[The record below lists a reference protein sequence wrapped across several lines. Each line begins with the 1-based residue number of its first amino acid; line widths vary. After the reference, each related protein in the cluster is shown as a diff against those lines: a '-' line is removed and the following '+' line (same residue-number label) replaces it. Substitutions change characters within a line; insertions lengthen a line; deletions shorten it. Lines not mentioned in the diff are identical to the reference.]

1 MFTPN
6 LTTENLTNFYIDAIQ
21 NVKRTWVSTWVKDE
35 TLSAPLLGIIEGQTQ
50 FTKELVRQTNAIANA
65 IGESMSKGVK

>member
-21 NVKRTWVSTWVKDE
+21 NAKRTWVSTWVKDE

-65 IGESMSKGVK
+65 IGESMAKGVK

>member
-21 NVKRTWVSTWVKDE
+21 NAKRTWVSTWVKDE

>member
-6 LTTENLTNFYIDAIQ
+6 FTTENLTNFYIDAVQ
-21 NVKRTWVSTWVKDE
+21 NAKRTWVSTWIKDE
-35 TLSAPLLGIIEGQTQ
+35 TLSAPLYGIIEGQTQ

-65 IGESMSKGVK
+65 IGESMAKGVK